1 MRLFDNVW
9 KKNELKPWKTQ
20 RFCIP
25 PEQNAAFVQAMED
38 VLEVYRRPYDPKRP
52 QVCIDETS
60 KQLLEH
66 TRIPVSASPGTPLR
80 VDDEH
85 KRCGTAN
92 IFLCVEPL
100 TGKTIVKAT
109 EHRTK
114 IDFAHFIR
122 DLCDGPYRHAEK
134 IVVVMDNLNT
144 HSPASLYEAFPPAE
158 ARRLVEKLEIHH
170 TPKHGSWLDI
180 AEIAL
185 SILARQCLHQR
196 IGSMAELEEIL
207 DFWEA
212 SHNAE
217 SHCVTWRFTTD
228 DARIKLRRLYP
239 ILK

>member
-1 MRLFDNVW
+1 
-9 KKNELKPWKTQ
+9 
-20 RFCIP
+20 
-25 PEQNAAFVQAMED
+25 MED

-66 TRIPVSASPGTPLR
+66 TRVPVPAAPGRPAR
-80 VDDEH
+80 EDDEY

-100 TGKTIVKAT
+100 KGRVVTDAT
-109 EHRTK
+109 EHRAK
-114 IDFAHFIR
+114 VDFAHFVR
-122 DLCDGPYRHAEK
+122 DLCDGPYRDAEK
-134 IVVVMDNLNT
+134 VVVVMDNLNT
-144 HSPASLYEAFPPAE
+144 HSPASFYEAFPPAE

-185 SILARQCLHQR
+185 SVLARQVLHQR
-196 IGSMAELEEIL
+196 IGSLRELKGL
-207 DFWEA
+207 LEA
-212 SHNAE
+212 WGKRHNADGHVV
-217 SHCVTWRFTTD
+217 SWRFTTE

-239 ILK
+239 SLEP